1 MVNFT
6 AASKT
11 GTGTGLEIDSI
22 IHNPRMNNATIS
34 GLTTIANLT
43 ITGAVLGIRPD
54 DIGLDNVDN
63 TSDLNKPVSL
73 LTKFELDTKLPIN
86 NPVFTGKCT
95 GPEIVLDDIEIN
107 GIAKINTLLFKFIK
121 VNNDNYSLENNSTN
135 ITICGNES
143 NNVYLPSKPVDGMT
157 IRIRNLSENDILIC
171 SAEKMYNL
179 MLAATGTN
187 EIPLQQNF
195 MYIFIY
201 NKIFS
206 DEGSWYFNF

>member
-1 MVNFT
+1 MVKLT
-6 AASKT
+6 AAT
-11 GTGTGLEIDSI
+11 IGTGTGLEIDSI
-22 IHNPRMNNATIS
+22 INNPRMNNAIIS
-34 GLTTIANLT
+34 GLTKIANLT
-43 ITGAVLGIRPD
+43 ITGAVLGISQD
-54 DIGLDNVDN
+54 AIGLDKVDN

-73 LTKFELDTKLPIN
+73 LTQIELDTKLPIN
-86 NPVFTGKCT
+86 NPVYTGKCT

-121 VNNDNYSLENNSTN
+121 VNNDNNYSLENNSTN

-143 NNVYLPSKPVDGMT
+143 NNVYLPSDPVDGMT
-157 IRIRNLSENDILIC
+157 IRIRNLSENDILIF
-171 SAEKMYNL
+171 SDEKMYNL

-201 NKIFS
+201 NKNFS